1 MRSSHACDDN
11 FIGNEFSI
19 LNGYFYFERT
29 DFYGKEKRKRQ
40 NHKNDTIKYK
50 LRSELHK
57 MESYGRSKKA
67 DMQKTKADREKLR
80 AGGATY
86 SESLRINHSKEHIY
100 SYSTM
105 ENYQKEVGRFGDW
118 LIKQGHKRISI
129 EDSKAYIQ
137 PYIDYCVEQ
146 KLSPYTINKRLSAI
160 CKATHADIQD
170 YSHPERSIAKI
181 ERGVAPAVHD
191 EYNEKHYAEI
201 ISANRILGLR
211 RNELK
216 RLKVEDFEITDKYI
230 IVHTVGKGGK
240 ENVQIITD
248 KAEIETA
255 KSWLVGKNPE
265 DRVFSTDNFNNDV
278 NFHKQ
283 RELRAKDVY
292 ERVVADMQN
301 NPESREYYK
310 IFIKKFFERSGK
322 KMREDLEKS
331 YVVRGENRT
340 RLEQQG
346 RALEYDRVA
355 VLYVSLTVLNHYRS
369 DTSVNHY
376 IAK

>member
-1 MRSSHACDDN
+1 MAKKKD
-11 FIGNEFSI
+11 
-19 LNGYFYFERT
+19 
-29 DFYGKEKRKRQ
+29 KRQ
-40 NHKNDTIKYK
+40 NHKNDTIKYR
-50 LRSELHK
+50 LRCELRK

-80 AGGATY
+80 ADGASY

-105 ENYQKEVGRFGDW
+105 ENYQKEVGYFGDW

-170 YSHPERSIAKI
+170 YNHPERSVAKI
-181 ERGVAPAVHD
+181 TRGVDSAIHD
-191 EYNEKHYAEI
+191 KYNEKHYAEI
-201 ISANRILGLR
+201 IGANRILGLR

-216 RLKVEDFEITDKYI
+216 RLKVEDFEISDKYI

-248 KAEIETA
+248 KAKMETA
-255 KSWLVGKNPE
+255 KSWLAGKNPE
-265 DRVFSTDNFNNDV
+265 DRVFSADDFKNDV

-310 IFIKKFFERSGK
+310 AFIKNFFERNGK
-322 KMREDLEKS
+322 KLREDLEKP
-331 YVVRGENRT
+331 YVVRGENRE
-340 RLEQQG
+340 RLKAQG

-376 IAK
+376 IGK

>member
-1 MRSSHACDDN
+1 MA
-11 FIGNEFSI
+11 
-19 LNGYFYFERT
+19 
-29 DFYGKEKRKRQ
+29 KKREKRQ

-50 LRSELHK
+50 LRSELRK

-80 AGGATY
+80 ADGASY

-105 ENYQKEVGRFGDW
+105 ENYQKEVGYFGDW

-129 EDSKAYIQ
+129 EESREYIQ

-146 KLSPYTINKRLSAI
+146 KLSPYKINKRLSAI
-160 CKATHADIQD
+160 CKATHYDIQD
-170 YSHPERSIAKI
+170 YNHPERSVARIT
-181 ERGVAPAVHD
+181 RGVDTAVHD

-201 ISANRILGLR
+201 INANRILGLR

-216 RLKVEDFEITDKYI
+216 KLKVKDFEISDKSI
-230 IVHTVGKGGK
+230 IVHTIGKGGK

-255 KSWLVGKNPE
+255 KSWLVDKNPD
-265 DRVFSTDNFNNDV
+265 DRVFSADNFNNDV

-292 ERVVADMQN
+292 ERVVADMNN

-310 IFIKKFFERSGK
+310 TFIKNFFERDGK
-322 KMREDLEKS
+322 KLREDLEKP
-331 YVVRGENRT
+331 YVVRGENRK

-376 IAK
+376 IGK

>member
-1 MRSSHACDDN
+1 MA
-11 FIGNEFSI
+11 
-19 LNGYFYFERT
+19 
-29 DFYGKEKRKRQ
+29 KKREKRQ

-50 LRSELHK
+50 LRCELRK

-80 AGGATY
+80 ANGATY

-100 SYSTM
+100 SFSTM
-105 ENYQKEVGRFGDW
+105 ANYQKEVGYFGDW
-118 LIKQGHKRISI
+118 LIKQGHKRISV
-129 EDSKAYIQ
+129 EESREYIQ

-170 YSHPERSIAKI
+170 YNHPERSVAKI
-181 ERGVAPAVHD
+181 ERGVAPAIHD
-191 EYNEKHYAEI
+191 EYNERHFAEI
-201 ISANRILGLR
+201 IGANRILGLR

-216 RLKVEDFEITDKYI
+216 RLRVEDFEIYGKSI
-230 IVHTVGKGGK
+230 IVHTIGKGGK

-255 KSWLVGKNPE
+255 KSWLADKNPE
-265 DRVFSTDNFNNDV
+265 DRVFSADNFNNDV

-292 ERVVADMQN
+292 ERVVEDMKN

-310 IFIKKFFERSGK
+310 TFIKNSFERDGK
-322 KMREDLEKS
+322 KLRENLEKP
-331 YVVRGENRT
+331 YVVRGENRK

-376 IAK
+376 IGK